1 VIWGFLHAIGRFVT
15 RELERTRFYRERVP
29 TFLKQLWV
37 FAFVTFCWIF
47 FRANSFADAV
57 LIVKRISRAGL
68 ADPRFPIAMLAL
80 CLIIWVY
87 QFCYESRAKRVLE
100 WAPVKVGA
108 MTYMLFHL
116 LFFGGGAT
124 QPFVYLQF

>member
-1 VIWGFLHAIGRFVT
+1 
-15 RELERTRFYRERVP
+15 
-29 TFLKQLWV
+29 
-37 FAFVTFCWIF
+37 
-47 FRANSFADAV
+47 V

-68 ADPRFPIAMLAL
+68 VDPRFPIAMLAL

-116 LFFGGGAT
+116 LFFSGGAT